1 MTTSITRHHSPCDTH
16 NLYDVIFDGETIETL
31 VTHDPNYVE
40 SWITDIERIHYH
52 RRSSLIVG
60 LDVEWR
66 PSLNRNYHNPVATLQ
81 LCVGHRCL
89 IYQLIHTDSIPYALE
104 EFLNAEYTF
113 VGVGVDSDLRKL
125 NADYNIGNNTN
136 SVDLRTLAVIEYGLS
151 EYQNAGLKKLAH
163 DVLGKEVVKPRR
175 VTMSRWDDLHLSLDQ
190 VKYAC
195 LDAFISFE
203 IGRVLHAFR

>member
-1 MTTSITRHHSPCDTH
+1 MTTSITRHHSPYDTH
-16 NLYDVIFDGETIETL
+16 SLYDVTFYGETIETL
-31 VTHDPNYVE
+31 VTHDPNCVE
-40 SWITDIERIHYH
+40 SWITEIESIHYH

-66 PSLNRNYHNPVATLQ
+66 PSFNRNHQNPVATLQ

-104 EFLNAEYTF
+104 EFLDADYTF
-113 VGVGVDSDLRKL
+113 VGVGIDSDLMKL
-125 NADYNIGNNTN
+125 DDDYNIGNNTN
-136 SVDLRTLAVIEYGLS
+136 SVDLRTLAENEYGSS

-163 DVLGKEVVKPRR
+163 DVLGKEMDKPRR
-175 VTMSRWDDLHLSLDQ
+175 VTLSRWDYLHLSLDQ

-195 LDAFISFE
+195 FDAFISFE
-203 IGRVLHAFR
+203 IGRVLHASR